1 VNQDVEMQELEMSYA
16 IDFDTEVIYTVE
28 EET

>member
-1 VNQDVEMQELEMSYA
+1 VNQEVEMQELEMSYA
-16 IDFDTEVIYTVE
+16 IDFDTEVIYTVK

>member
-1 VNQDVEMQELEMSYA
+1 MQELEMSYA
-16 IDFDTEVIYTVE
+16 IDFDTEVIYTEVIYTVE